1 MSMPVYKL
9 EAFPQRVRL
18 RSGSTIELRPMVPE
32 DREKLLEFF
41 LTVPEEDRYFLK
53 DDVTSPRVIEGWAA
67 HLDYDRALP
76 LLAWADD
83 SIVGNA
89 VLVRSRVGA
98 RRHLGEL
105 RVVVGPEYRN
115 LGLGT
120 ILARQLCEI
129 AADAE
134 LDKVIVELVAD
145 REQEAIAAMERLGFL
160 RSARLPEYF
169 KDEKGHPHDL
179 VVMVLP
185 LGKWFE
191 WWTF

>member
-1 MSMPVYKL
+1 MPVYKL
-9 EAFPQRVRL
+9 EAFPQQVRL
-18 RSGSTIELRPMVPE
+18 RSGATIELKPMEPADKDKV
-32 DREKLLEFF
+32 LEFF
-41 LTVPEEDRYFLK
+41 LRVPEEDRYFLK

-76 LLAWADD
+76 LLAWCDGNV
-83 SIVGNA
+83 VGNA

-98 RRHLGEL
+98 RRHIGEL
-105 RVVVGPEYRN
+105 RVVVDPEYRN
-115 LGLGT
+115 LGLGSVM
-120 ILARQLCEI
+120 ARQLCEI

-134 LDKVIVELVAD
+134 LDKVVVELVAG
-145 REQEAIAAMERLGFL
+145 REEEAIAAMERLGFL

-169 KDEKGHPHDL
+169 RDQKGHPHDH

>member
-1 MSMPVYKL
+1 MPVYRL
-9 EAFPQRVRL
+9 EAFPQQVRL
-18 RSGSTIELRPMVPE
+18 RNGATVELRPMVPG
-32 DREKLLEFF
+32 DQEKVLKFF
-41 LTVPEEDRYFLK
+41 LRIPEEDRYFLK
-53 DDVTSPRVIEGWAA
+53 DDVTSPRVIEGWAS

-76 LLAWADD
+76 LLAWCDGEV
-83 SIVGNA
+83 VGNA

-98 RRHLGEL
+98 RRHIGEL
-105 RVVVGPEYRN
+105 RVVVDPEYRN
-115 LGLGT
+115 LGLGS
-120 ILARQLCEI
+120 IMARQLCEI

-134 LDKVIVELVAD
+134 LDKVVVELVAG
-145 REQEAIAAMERLGFL
+145 REEEAISAMERLGFL

-169 KDEKGHPHDL
+169 RDQKGHPHDL